1 MIPNK
6 IVTIFISVILAVGT
20 FYLGI
25 LSWNAVKE
33 HDYIGISAEQRHSI
47 VIIGEGKVVGAPDV
61 AKIQLGYSVEKK
73 TVAEAQ
79 KDNTE
84 KMNAFIK
91 RIKDDFKIDAKDIQ
105 TTNYNISPMYD
116 WSDGRQKLRGYQVS
130 QNLNVKIRDMEKV
143 SQILEAAG
151 NAGLNQIGGLN
162 FEIDEPEKLRQ
173 EARELALKQ
182 AKEKA
187 EALAE
192 VAGVKLGKVISFSES
207 ANEPYPIY
215 RGYEMLKA
223 DGIGG
228 GGEAP
233 AVEAGSSEITVTATV
248 EYEIL

>member
-6 IVTIFISVILAVGT
+6 IVTIFASIVLSVAAV
-20 FYLGI
+20 YLGI
-25 LSWNAVKE
+25 LSWNAVKA
-33 HDYIGISAEQRHSI
+33 HNYIGVSEEQRHSI
-47 VIIGEGKVVGAPDV
+47 IIVGEGKVVGVPDV
-61 AKIQLGYSVEKK
+61 ASVQLGYSVEKK

-84 KMNAFIK
+84 KMNAVIAK
-91 RIKDDFKIDAKDIQ
+91 LKDEFKIDAKDIQ

-130 QNLNVKIRDMEKV
+130 QNLNIKIRDMEKV
-143 SQILEAAG
+143 SRILEAAG

-162 FEIDEPEKLRQ
+162 FEIDDPEKLRQ

-182 AKEKA
+182 AEEKA
-187 EALAE
+187 EALAKI
-192 VAGVKLGKVISFSES
+192 AGVKLGKVISFSETS
-207 ANEPYPIY
+207 NEPYPVY
-215 RGYEMLKA
+215 REYGLMKA
-223 DGIGG
+223 DGIG

-233 AVEAGSSEITVTATV
+233 AVEAGSTEIRITATV